1 MTSHAGA
8 SRSTAR
14 PDSSGA
20 WEATNTVPTP
30 WQVMKQVWTSR
41 RLLSFLF
48 IRTARRLYRRTVL
61 GWAWLFI
68 LPLFPLVLKVLVFGT
83 IMGLPLV
90 GPSYFVFLIAG
101 QISWDLFEGAL
112 SWGTRGLSLHGR
124 LQTVRVPRVI
134 MPLGATAPALIE
146 FVINGTILVLS
157 LIWVIVRKGMIP
169 GPGALALSL
178 VTSFAA
184 LLVAFLLATGI
195 ALFTSILGE
204 ETRDMRFVIGQVM
217 PVWYLLTPIL
227 YPLSS
232 VPEHWRAWMILNPM
246 TGVVETF
253 KYAALGEGQP
263 AYGLLAV
270 SAGEALLILC
280 VGMWFF
286 ARRDAVALDEA

>member
-134 MPLGATAPALIE
+134 MPIGATAPALIE

-184 LLVAFLLATGI
+184 LVIALLSSIERGRNAMAWLFFASVVAILPLADKILSGI
-195 ALFTSILGE
+195 AEGLASDDARSILMRADTALYSAKSAGRNRVHRHDGE
-204 ETRDMRFVIGQVM
+204 E
-217 PVWYLLTPIL
+217 
-227 YPLSS
+227 
-232 VPEHWRAWMILNPM
+232 
-246 TGVVETF
+246 
-253 KYAALGEGQP
+253 
-263 AYGLLAV
+263 
-270 SAGEALLILC
+270 
-280 VGMWFF
+280 VG
-286 ARRDAVALDEA
+286 RVREEV

>member
-1 MTSHAGA
+1 MTPPATA
-8 SRSTAR
+8 STSGAR
-14 PDSSGA
+14 PETSGS

-134 MPLGATAPALIE
+134 MP
-146 FVINGTILVLS
+146 
-157 LIWVIVRKGMIP
+157 K
-169 GPGALALSL
+169 
-178 VTSFAA
+178 
-184 LLVAFLLATGI
+184 
-195 ALFTSILGE
+195 
-204 ETRDMRFVIGQVM
+204 IG
-217 PVWYLLTPIL
+217 
-227 YPLSS
+227 
-232 VPEHWRAWMILNPM
+232 RAH
-246 TGVVETF
+246 V
-253 KYAALGEGQP
+253 
-263 AYGLLAV
+263 
-270 SAGEALLILC
+270 
-280 VGMWFF
+280 
-286 ARRDAVALDEA
+286 